1 MKEGY
6 DTPDVAARSPIPGSN
21 AGGNK
26 RERILEV
33 LVREIEGNRASKIT
47 VRQLAA
53 AVGVSESA
61 LYRHFPGKAAMFE
74 ALIESCERS
83 VFSTI
88 NRICAEAGDDPERC
102 CERIVRSILHFVE
115 GSTGISR
122 ILLGEVLHG
131 EDPRLS
137 ERVGNFFD
145 RIETHISRVIQQA
158 PSTPLSMRGR
168 ARVSANL
175 IGAFLIGRIR
185 QFNISGALPTE
196 TLDEQWGLLAR
207 GVFGDLESGARGNG
221 PDGGSRTKPLPR
233 PGSSKAPR

>member
-1 MKEGY
+1 MNEGH
-6 DTPDVAARSPIPGSN
+6 DILAA
-21 AGGNK
+21 AGNK

-47 VRQLAA
+47 TRHLAA

-83 VFSTI
+83 VFSTV
-88 NRICAEAGDDPERC
+88 NRICADAGADPERC
-102 CERIVRSILHFVE
+102 CERIVRSVLHFVE

-122 ILLGEVLHG
+122 VLLGEVLHG

-137 ERVGNFFD
+137 ERVGSFFD
-145 RIETHISRVIQQA
+145 GIETRISRVIQEA
-158 PSTPLSMRGR
+158 PSAPLSMRSR

-175 IGAFLIGRIR
+175 IVAFLIGRIR
-185 QFNISGALPTE
+185 QFNIGGAHPTD
-196 TLDEQWGLLAR
+196 TLDEQWALLAH
-207 GVFGDLESGARGNG
+207 GIFGDRPTGAKDSNRERRPFPA
-221 PDGGSRTKPLPR
+221 PDDRKS
-233 PGSSKAPR
+233 APKG

>member
-6 DTPDVAARSPIPGSN
+6 ETPGETASAGGNTGSN
-21 AGGNK
+21 PGGNK

-47 VRQLAA
+47 TRQLAA

-74 ALIESCERS
+74 ALIESCEHS

-88 NRICAEAGDDPERC
+88 NRICADAGDDPERC
-102 CERIVRSILHFVE
+102 CERIVRSVLHFVE

-122 ILLGEVLHG
+122 VLLGEVLHG

-196 TLDEQWGLLAR
+196 TLDEQWALLAR
-207 GVFGDLESGARGNG
+207 GVFGDLENNARRHRLEGG
-221 PDGGSRTKPLPR
+221 PGTNPR
-233 PGSSKAPR
+233 PGSSTSP